1 MATIISNSGGGSFG
15 GLFPPGYPK
24 MKSTALGDTFPGW
37 SADIIPICININTSR
52 SYSVNFQSGQRGYGD
67 QYSSTSIKGT
77 KAVEGGIQGLGV
89 YCTADG
95 RTYGTVR
102 GYSGSVFLPFFYN
115 FNFEDLKNDKSSI
128 RSMAVGDTATVWLE
142 R

>member
-1 MATIISNSGGGSFG
+1 MPTILRTGGGG
-15 GLFPPGYPK
+15 DTLFPAGYEW
-24 MKSTALGDTFPGW
+24 KSTALGDVFPGW

-115 FNFEDLKNDKSSI
+115 FDFDAIKRDITS
-128 RSMAVGDTATVWLE
+128 GTCTVWLE
-142 R
+142 KK